1 MPPARKTPA
10 RSTRPDDK
18 PFDFNL
24 DAVKAE
30 VDTRPW
36 VCNWAGRSWTFLHFQ
51 ELDIWDQL
59 GAAAVGDREA
69 IAKVFEFALG
79 EEQWAEFRQIRLP
92 LYKTTALFDAYA
104 DYCGIDKPGESQD
117 SEPS

>member
-24 DAVKAE
+24 DAVQAE

-36 VCNWAGRSWTFLHFQ
+36 VANWGGRAWTFLHFQ

-59 GAAAVGDREA
+59 GAAGLGEKEA
-69 IAKVFEFALG
+69 IAKVFQIALG
-79 EEQWAEFRQIRLP
+79 DEQWEEFKKIRLP
-92 LYKTTALFDAYA
+92 LYKTLALWKAYEE
-104 DYCGIDKPGESQD
+104 YCGINAGESQD

>member
-1 MPPARKTPA
+1 MPPARKTTTRTA
-10 RSTRPDDK
+10 RPDSQ

-36 VCNWAGRSWTFLHFQ
+36 VCSWNGKAWTFLHFD
-51 ELDIWDQL
+51 ELDIWDQV
-59 GAAAVGDREA
+59 AAAGLGEIA
-69 IAKVFEFALG
+69 AMAKVFELALG
-79 EEQWAEFRQIRLP
+79 EQWEEFRKIRLP
-92 LYKTTALFDAYA
+92 LYRTKALFEAYSK
-104 DYCGIDKPGESQD
+104 YCGIDKPGESQD

>member
-18 PFDFNL
+18 QFDFNL

-36 VCNWAGRSWTFLHFQ
+36 VCHWDGRAWTFLHFQ
-51 ELDIWDQL
+51 ELDIWDQV
-59 GAAAVGDREA
+59 AAAGLGNNEA
-69 IAKVFEFALG
+69 MARVFELALG
-79 EEQWAEFRQIRLP
+79 DEQWEDFRKIRLP
-92 LYKTTALFDAYA
+92 LYKTKALFGAYSKH
-104 DYCGIDKPGESQD
+104 CGIDEPGESQD
-117 SEPS
+117 SEG